1 MTPDRTKIML
11 YFIIMLIGLSG
22 GVFGQSTG
30 NLSQPHYEGKV
41 KVIHRYVP
49 MRDGVE
55 LALRITRPDAEG
67 RFPAIMEY
75 NPYRRVK
82 APLPDYRDEY
92 PPAVPYLAERGY
104 VVVQFDVR
112 GTGNSGGWSHDIYA
126 DDERRDAYEMVE
138 WIAAQPWCNG
148 NVGMLGKSYS
158 GVVQWQVA
166 VQNPPH
172 LKTIIVRS
180 ANDSV
185 YTEWTYPGGVLRPYM
200 FDSYSPHMTAFN
212 FAPPDPEIAG
222 VRWSEIWQNRL
233 ENNRPWGIGY
243 ISHPTEGPYW
253 QDRSLSAD
261 YGRVKCPVF
270 VVAGWSD
277 VYATALLRAFDRLEV
292 PFKKALVGPW
302 GHWYGEEKHAVPG
315 PRIDTR
321 PIYLKW
327 FDYWLK
333 GMENGV
339 LEEPPVTVFVREYT
353 PPSSRMPL
361 EEAGSWRSEAEWP
374 IARAVPTGFY
384 FRGGGKL
391 SREPSTGSEAAAD
404 SFDYKPT
411 VGITSGIHW
420 GGGILPWAMPV
431 DQRPD
436 EAYSLTYTTSPL
448 EEDVEVSGAPRAMLH
463 VSSTAE
469 VAYFRVKLIDVAP
482 DGTSK
487 LVRYGGLSG
496 THRNS
501 HFEPEAMVPGEIYE
515 LAVDVKEMSYVF
527 AAGHR
532 IRVAIAGADIQ
543 NAWPTPEPAVSTLH
557 RSRRH
562 PSHILLPVIPE
573 QSPKLPKPDLVELPT
588 ADPKLLNTPL
598 EYSITHDLVGKAVTL
613 RLGRETKGVRGEGS
627 ERMVTRSRFTV
638 SEENPADARLAATST
653 YVVKRPDSEVVV
665 KANEVTSSDEA
676 AFHHVVE
683 VEVTVNGARH
693 FQKSWSVTVPRK
705 LN

>member
-1 MTPDRTKIML
+1 MTIEHSSSD
-11 YFIIMLIGLSG
+11 SG
-22 GVFGQSTG
+22 PSRA
-30 NLSQPHYEGKV
+30 NPSQPEYEDRV

-55 LALRITRPDAEG
+55 LALRITRPDAQG
-67 RFPAIMEY
+67 RFPGIMEY
-75 NPYRRVK
+75 SPYRRVK
-82 APLPDYRDEY
+82 PPLPDYRDEY
-92 PPAVPYLAERGY
+92 PPAVSYLAERGY
-104 VVVQFDVR
+104 VVVQYDVR
-112 GTGNSGGWSHDIYA
+112 GTGNSGGFSRDIYA
-126 DDERRDAYEMVE
+126 ADERRDAYEMVE

-158 GVVQWQVA
+158 AVVQWQVA

-185 YTEWTYPGGVLRPYM
+185 YTEWTYPGGVLCPYM
-200 FDSYSPHMTAFN
+200 FDTYSPLMTAFN

-222 VRWSEIWQNRL
+222 VKWSEIWKNRL

-261 YGRVKCPVF
+261 YGRVQCPVF
-270 VVAGWSD
+270 VIAGWSD
-277 VYATALLRAFDRLEV
+277 CYPTALLRAFDRLDV
-292 PFKKALVGPW
+292 PFKKAMVGPW
-302 GHWYGEEKHAVPG
+302 GHWYGEEKQAVPG

-333 GMENGV
+333 NIDNGV
-339 LEEPPVTVFVREYT
+339 VEEPPVTVFVRKYA
-353 PPSSRMPL
+353 PPASRMPL
-361 EEAGSWRSEAEWP
+361 KEPGFWRSESEWP
-374 IARAVPTGFY
+374 ISRAIPTTLY

-391 SREPSTGSEAAAD
+391 SREPSTGPAVAD
-404 SFDYKPT
+404 SYDYKPT
-411 VGITSGIHW
+411 VGVASGIHW
-420 GGGILPWAMPV
+420 GGGILPWGMPV

-436 EAYSLTYTTSPL
+436 EAYSLTYTTPPL
-448 EEDVEVSGAPRAMLH
+448 EKDMEVSGAPRATLY

-469 VAYFRVKLIDVAP
+469 VAYFRVKLIDLAP

-496 THRNS
+496 THRTS
-501 HFEPEAMVPGEIYE
+501 HFEPEAMAPGEVYE
-515 LAVDVKEMSYVF
+515 LGVGVKEMSYVF

-532 IRVAIAGADIQ
+532 IRVAVASADIQ
-543 NAWPTPEPAVSTLH
+543 NAWPTAQPAVNTLH
-557 RSRRH
+557 RSRRY

-573 QSPKLPKPDLVELPT
+573 RSPKLPKPDLVELPL
-588 ADPKLLNTPL
+588 ADPEILKTPL
-598 EYSITHDLVGKAVTL
+598 EYSISRDLVENSVTV
-613 RLGRETKGVRGEGS
+613 RLGSEMKDVRGEGAD
-627 ERMVTRSRFTV
+627 RAVIRSTFTV
-638 SEENPADARLAATST
+638 SEDNPANAVLAATT
-653 YVVKRPDSEVVV
+653 DYVVKRPDSEIEV
-665 KANEVTSSDEA
+665 KANEVTTSDEA
-676 AFHHVVE
+676 AFHHEVD

-693 FQKSWSVTVPRK
+693 FRKSWSATVPRQ

>member
-1 MTPDRTKIML
+1 ML
-11 YFIIMLIGLSG
+11 YFILLLSLFSMGLFAQSIGR
-22 GVFGQSTG
+22 V
-30 NLSQPHYEGKV
+30 SQPVYEGKV
-41 KVIHRYVP
+41 KIIHQHVP

-55 LALRITRPDAEG
+55 LALRITRPDGEG

-82 APLPDYRDEY
+82 AALADYRDEY

-104 VVVQFDVR
+104 VVVQYDVR
-112 GTGNSGGWSHDIYA
+112 GTGNSGGWSKHIYA
-126 DDERRDAYEMVE
+126 DAERRDAYEMVE
-138 WIAAQPWCNG
+138 WIAAQPWCTG

-200 FDSYSPHMTAFN
+200 FDSYSPHMTAYN

-222 VRWSEIWQNRL
+222 VKWSEIWQTRL
-233 ENNRPWGIGY
+233 DNNQPWGIGY

-261 YGRVKCPVF
+261 YSRVQCPVF

-277 VYATALLRAFDRLEV
+277 CYSTALLRAFDKIEV

-302 GHWYGEEKHAVPG
+302 GHWYGEEEHAVPG

-333 GMENGV
+333 GFDNGL

-353 PPSSRMPL
+353 PPAARMPL
-361 EEAGSWRSEAEWP
+361 EEAGFWRSEGEWP
-374 IARAVPTGFY
+374 IARAESTEFH
-384 FRGGGKL
+384 FRGEGKL
-391 SREPSTGSEAAAD
+391 SREASSGSDEGAD
-404 SFDYKPT
+404 SYEYKPT
-411 VGITSGIHW
+411 VGVTSGMHW

-431 DQRPD
+431 DQSLD
-436 EAYSLTYTTSPL
+436 EAYSLTYTTPPL
-448 EEDVEVSGAPRAMLH
+448 EEDVEVSGAPRAVLY

-469 VAYFRVKLIDVAP
+469 VAYFRVKLIDVTP
-482 DGTSK
+482 EGTSK

-496 THRNS
+496 THRDS
-501 HFEPEAMVPGEIYE
+501 HFEPEAMVPGEVYE
-515 LAVDVKEMSYVF
+515 LAVDVKEMSYRF

-532 IRVAIAGADIQ
+532 IRVAIASADIQ
-543 NAWPTPEPAVSTLH
+543 NAWPTAQPAVNTLH
-557 RSRRH
+557 RSRRY
-562 PSHILLPVIPE
+562 PSHIVLPVIPE
-573 QSPKLPKPDLVELPT
+573 QNPRLPEPDLVELPT
-588 ADPKLLNTPL
+588 ADPKLLKTPL
-598 EYSITHDLVGKAVTL
+598 DYSITHDLVGKTVTV
-613 RLGRETKGVRGEGS
+613 RLGRESGGDRGEGS
-627 ERMVTRSRFTV
+627 EHQVTRSRFTV
-638 SEENPADARLAATST
+638 SEENPANAHLAATST
-653 YVVKRPDSEVVV
+653 YVVKRPDSEVKVE
-665 KANEVTSSDEA
+665 ASEVTSSNKA